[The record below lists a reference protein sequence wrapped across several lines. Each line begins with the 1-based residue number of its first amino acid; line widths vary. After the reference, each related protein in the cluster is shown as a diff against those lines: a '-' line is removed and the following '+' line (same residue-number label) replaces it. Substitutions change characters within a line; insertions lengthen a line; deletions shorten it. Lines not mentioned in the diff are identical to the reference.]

1 MNKIREFFRSRSF
14 LSNLVQTVII
24 IVLTAL
30 LAEGMDAVKTVPND
44 FKLLYLLAVLIVILQ
59 TESFG
64 WSVFSTVMFV
74 LFDAWVNFHGA
85 ENPDPRKF
93 AVSTVIFVIIALI
106 ENVLA
111 MRLQKQMEASKKSER
126 IQKRL
131 YEASKGLI
139 KVRGSQEIIDYA
151 NEALT
156 KLADADAQV
165 YFDIPHSDPDEAKK
179 WCLRNSAMC
188 GNGELDFS
196 EAPNKYIPIRSN
208 RKTNG
213 VAVIDCSE
221 KPLSPVV
228 TDLIVAFLTQ
238 ISIAMERNMLEEKN
252 KKESATFAREKIKG
266 AVMRSLSNDMY
277 PHIKSIEKLV
287 RELEE
292 NPDLSEEERETQYQ
306 KILHEAEFLSDNV
319 DNAIE
324 ITSNN
329 S

>member
-1 MNKIREFFRSRSF
+1 MNKIREFFRGRSF
-14 LSNLVQTVII
+14 LSNMVQTVII

-30 LAEGMDAVKTVPND
+30 LSEGMAAVKTVPND

-64 WSVFSTVMFV
+64 WTVFSTVMFV
-74 LFDAWVNFHGA
+74 LFDAWVTFHGTA
-85 ENPDPRKF
+85 NPDPRKF

-106 ENVLA
+106 VNVLA
-111 MRLQKQMEASKKSER
+111 LRLQKEMEASRKSEK

-139 KVRGSQEIIDYA
+139 KVRGSKEIIDYA
-151 NEALT
+151 NEALA
-156 KLADADAQV
+156 KLADADAHV
-165 YFDIPHSDPDEAKK
+165 YFDIPRSDPDEAKK

-196 EAPNKYIPIRSN
+196 EAPNKYIPIQSN

-213 VAVIDCSE
+213 VAVIDCS
-221 KPLSPVV
+221 KHPLSPVV

-277 PHIKSIEKLV
+277 PHIKSIEKIV
-287 RELEE
+287 NELQE
-292 NPDLSEEERETQYQ
+292 NPALTEDEKEKMYH
-306 KILHEAEFLSDNV
+306 KILQETSFLSDNV

-324 ITSNN
+324 ITSNK

>member
-1 MNKIREFFRSRSF
+1 MNKIRAFFRERSF
-14 LSNLVQTVII
+14 LSNMVQTVII

-30 LAEGMDAVKTVPND
+30 LSEGMAAVKTVPND

-64 WSVFSTVMFV
+64 WTVFSTIMFV
-74 LFDAWVNFHGA
+74 LFDAWVTFHGNA
-85 ENPDPRKF
+85 NPDPRKF

-106 ENVLA
+106 VNVLA
-111 MRLQKQMEASKKSER
+111 LRLQKEMEASRKSEK

-151 NEALT
+151 NEALV
-156 KLADADAQV
+156 KLADADAHV
-165 YFDIPHSDPDEAKK
+165 YFDIPRNDPDEAKK

-196 EAPNKYIPIRSN
+196 EAPNKYIPIQSN

-221 KPLSPVV
+221 HPLSPVV

-277 PHIKSIEKLV
+277 PHIKSIEKIV
-287 RELEE
+287 NELQE
-292 NPDLSEEERETQYQ
+292 NPALTDEEKAKLYH
-306 KILHEAEFLSDNV
+306 KILQETSFLSDNV

-324 ITSNN
+324 ITSNK

>member
-1 MNKIREFFRSRSF
+1 MNKMREFFRSRSF
-14 LSNLVQTVII
+14 LSNMVQTVII
-24 IVLTAL
+24 IVLTGL
-30 LAEGMDAVKTVPND
+30 LSWGMDAAKIAPND

-64 WSVFSTVMFV
+64 WTVFSTIMFV
-74 LFDAWVNFHGA
+74 LFDTWVTFQGGR
-85 ENPDPRKF
+85 NPDSQKYV
-93 AVSTVIFVIIALI
+93 VSTIIFVVIALI
-106 ENVLA
+106 ENILA
-111 MRLQKQMEASKKSER
+111 LRLQKEIDASRKSER

-156 KLADADAQV
+156 KLADADARV
-165 YFDIPHSDPDEAKK
+165 YFDIPRNDPDEAKK

-188 GNGELDFS
+188 GSGELDFPES
-196 EAPNKYIPIRSN
+196 PNKYIPIRSN

-221 KPLSPVV
+221 RSLSPVV

-238 ISIAMERNMLEEKN
+238 ISIAMERDMLEEKN
-252 KKESATFAREKIKG
+252 KKEAATYAREKIKG
-266 AVMRSLSNDMY
+266 SVMRSLSNDMY
-277 PHIKSIEKLV
+277 PHIKSIEKIV

-292 NPDLSEEERETQYQ
+292 NPDITDEEKEKLYQ
-306 KILHEAEFLSDNV
+306 KIVNETSFLSDNV

-324 ITSNN
+324 ITS
-329 S
+329 SKS